1 MSNNIHWA
9 ISAQNLR
16 QELVSADRRW
26 HITKTQNGNE
36 EPKFFLSNCD
46 LLLTPH
52 GTGSDYKEC
61 FDSFIADCDKFVALI
76 GRIKT
81 EAREHL
87 DALLK
92 AGSEAGNEA

>member
-26 HITKTQNGNE
+26 HIAKTQNGGE
-36 EPKFFLSNCD
+36 EPKFFLSNYD

-61 FDSFIADCDKFVALI
+61 FDSFIADCDKFASMI
-76 GRIKT
+76 GKIKA

-92 AGSEAGNEA
+92 AGSETGSEA